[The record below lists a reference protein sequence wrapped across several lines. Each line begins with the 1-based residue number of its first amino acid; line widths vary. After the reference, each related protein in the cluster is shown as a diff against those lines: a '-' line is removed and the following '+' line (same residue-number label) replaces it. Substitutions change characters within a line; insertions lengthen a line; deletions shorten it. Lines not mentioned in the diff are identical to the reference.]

1 MTHYRYYKQ
10 NTIEP
15 EPAFPGASDIWIVGR
30 VNQSPLLTIDD
41 EHSDF
46 EQFDG
51 IHYYMQKL
59 TPEEIPQ
66 EWRDTWQQCFEQQ
79 MSVAQELLNRQNIQL
94 QGQSQF

>member
-1 MTHYRYYKQ
+1 MKDKLDAFRIGVPITPWGIRQ
-10 NTIEP
+10 SIATADDP
-15 EPAFPGASDIWIVGR
+15 ELQGVQI
-30 VNQSPLLTIDD
+30 
-41 EHSDF
+41 
-46 EQFDG
+46 DG

-59 TPEEIPQ
+59 LPDEIPQ